1 MTEETFSP
9 REFREAL
16 STFATGVTIVT
27 ALDSSGDPV
36 GMTASSFNSVS
47 MDPPLVLWSVTK
59 TAMSAPAFHAAE
71 HFAIHVLAADQVDLS
86 NRFASRGADKFA
98 DLPITRSEHGVPC
111 INGVVTRFDC
121 RQWAVYEGGDH
132 WIIVGEVTFIESS
145 AQDSLVFGNGAYATA
160 NPIRSTQT
168 DSNEGTS
175 DDRETPIDGLLIYH
189 LARAYQQLG
198 KQFHDAVRESGLTVP
213 EWRVLATLHGG
224 VARKIDDLAAR
235 TFVDPKA
242 LHDMLADM
250 AHMGLCSVDREDDQ
264 LVIFST
270 EDGEARVSHL
280 FALGNDLE
288 RDALKGGAKGDL
300 NVLIGQLQRIIENTD
315 PVV

>member
-1 MTEETFSP
+1 MTDSTFSA
-9 REFREAL
+9 RAFREAL
-16 STFATGVTIVT
+16 STFATGVTIIT
-27 ALDSSGDPV
+27 AQDAAGEPV

-47 MDPPLVLWSVTK
+47 MEPPLVLWSVTK
-59 TAMSAPAFHAAE
+59 TALSAQAFHDAQ

-98 DLPITRSEHGVPC
+98 GLQMTRSAHGVPC

-121 RQWAVYEGGDH
+121 TQWAVYEGGDH
-132 WIIVGEVTFIESS
+132 WIIVGEVTSIDSTP
-145 AQDSLVFGNGAYATA
+145 QDSLVFGNGAYATA
-160 NPIRSTQT
+160 TPIRSPQG
-168 DSNEGTS
+168 EGS
-175 DDRETPIDGLLIYH
+175 EPSADDFETPIDGLLIYH

-213 EWRVLATLHGG
+213 EWRVLASLHGG
-224 VARKIDDLAAR
+224 VTRTIDDLAAR

-250 AHMGLCSVDREDDQ
+250 AHMGLCSVDRQNDQ
-264 LVIFST
+264 LMIT
-270 EDGEARVSHL
+270 GTDDGEVRVSHL
-280 FALGNDLE
+280 FALGRELE
-288 RDALKGGAKGDL
+288 AAALKGGDKAELTG
-300 NVLIGQLQRIIENTD
+300 LINQLQRVIANTD